1 MAEIKEKH
9 LSSLMF
15 HSAHCDTLN
24 ITGEA
29 NEVIK

>member
-1 MAEIKEKH
+1 MAEINKKH
-9 LSSLMF
+9 LSCLMF
-15 HSAHCDTLN
+15 HGALCDTLN